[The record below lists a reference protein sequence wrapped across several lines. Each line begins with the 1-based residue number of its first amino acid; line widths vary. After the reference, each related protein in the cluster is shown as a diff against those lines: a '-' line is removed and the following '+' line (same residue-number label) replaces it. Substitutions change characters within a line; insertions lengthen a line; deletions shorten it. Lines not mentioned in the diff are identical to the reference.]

1 MQIDQFTSVLAYMNL
16 LFRLDASPKW
26 QPHVAAFI
34 SRILANLTSSTT
46 TTSGDSNDQEKSV
59 VTTTKRAL
67 QSHTFLHAL
76 AYVTDTSILNGVWIE
91 YKSGSLYDGAGILR
105 SRADFKLGLTRIF
118 YCDSYSQNPLTY
130 FISLIDPET
139 RKNVHLK
146 VIIISDSYFYTTTT
160 I

>member
-26 QPHVAAFI
+26 QPHVADFI
-34 SRILANLTSSTT
+34 SRILNNLSSTT
-46 TTSGDSNDQEKSV
+46 SDV
-59 VTTTKRAL
+59 TTKRML

-130 FISLIDPET
+130 FIALIDPET

-146 VIIISDSYFYTTTT
+146 VIIFYKPLFIYFFKLNSNLFEDEKT
-160 I
+160 